1 MYRIVPVILAV
12 VIITAMIGVSVPLEQ
27 AFASSAAAAASGG
40 SAAAAAAA
48 GDSSAAAAASSDD
61 DDDCDKDWDDCHEE
75 DD

>member
-1 MYRIVPVILAV
+1 MNTSIPVILAV
-12 VIITAMIGVSVPLEQ
+12 VIITALAGINTSLGQ
-27 AFASSAAAAASGG
+27 ALASS
-40 SAAAAAAA
+40 SALAAA